1 MKKFH
6 LGMQFQ
12 LLVVSSVCLL
22 MVNLVLGSVLMKFSK
37 DAMKSQLQARMLDMA
52 NIAASTID
60 GDMYDKITDSNAH
73 SKEYQHV
80 YGVLSTFLK
89 HSTLSYVYGLRQV
102 DSDSFV
108 FTIDPALSNAA
119 DFGESAKTTDALR
132 KASRG
137 VPSVC
142 DEPYED
148 SYGKFYTAY
157 SPILN
162 SEGDVVGFVAVDC
175 DAQWYDNEIMK
186 IEYTILYSCIISLVI
201 GASIVLLFMH
211 QLRKK
216 FKELN
221 SEMRD
226 LAVDVDSFTKKV
238 TGSVAGINMKADNDD
253 GTDRMIALEQKSYDE
268 IHELGKQIRNMRH
281 DLQEYIDGVYSLA
294 FRDPL
299 TGVKSKQAYVE
310 YEKMMNRMIEQETVR
325 DFAIVAFDVN
335 GLKRTN
341 DVYGHSAGDELLKS
355 ACSLICETYSHS
367 PVFRIGGDEFVAI
380 LNGKDYGIREEL
392 FRKFGDIIVNN
403 IKEGKVVVAHGM
415 SEYLC
420 GEDNVIQDVF
430 DRADELMYERKKKL
444 KAMESNGKDK
454 N

>member
-1 MKKFH
+1 M
-6 LGMQFQ
+6 
-12 LLVVSSVCLL
+12 
-22 MVNLVLGSVLMKFSK
+22 
-37 DAMKSQLQARMLDMA
+37 
-52 NIAASTID
+52 
-60 GDMYDKITDSNAH
+60 
-73 SKEYQHV
+73 
-80 YGVLSTFLK
+80 
-89 HSTLSYVYGLRQV
+89 
-102 DSDSFV
+102 
-108 FTIDPALSNAA
+108 
-119 DFGESAKTTDALR
+119 
-132 KASRG
+132 
-137 VPSVC
+137 
-142 DEPYED
+142 
-148 SYGKFYTAY
+148 
-157 SPILN
+157 
-162 SEGDVVGFVAVDC
+162 
-175 DAQWYDNEIMK
+175 
-186 IEYTILYSCIISLVI
+186 
-201 GASIVLLFMH
+201 
-211 QLRKK
+211 
-216 FKELN
+216 
-221 SEMRD
+221 
-226 LAVDVDSFTKKV
+226 
-238 TGSVAGINMKADNDD
+238 
-253 GTDRMIALEQKSYDE
+253 
-268 IHELGKQIRNMRH
+268 
-281 DLQEYIDGVYSLA
+281 
-294 FRDPL
+294 
-299 TGVKSKQAYVE
+299 E